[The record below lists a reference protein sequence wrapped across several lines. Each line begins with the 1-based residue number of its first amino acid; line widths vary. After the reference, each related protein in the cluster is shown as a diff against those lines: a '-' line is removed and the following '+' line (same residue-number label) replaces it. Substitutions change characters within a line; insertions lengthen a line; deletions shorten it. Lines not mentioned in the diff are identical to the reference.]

1 MHFLLSIPNTL
12 QISDTCLCFQM
23 PTNKI
28 TIERAMQ
35 IIQEGSGLEE
45 NEMKKL
51 TIEDF
56 ISLLDL
62 VREKNRAAQDV
73 ERKIR
78 SIKMK

>member
-1 MHFLLSIPNTL
+1 
-12 QISDTCLCFQM
+12 M
-23 PTNKI
+23 PTNKL

-73 ERKIR
+73 ERKIH

>member
-1 MHFLLSIPNTL
+1 
-12 QISDTCLCFQM
+12 M
-23 PTNKI
+23 PTDKL